1 MQVKCLFHDRDGYEV
16 SENLFRT
23 LSLIK
28 IPQHNHTHDAVVDAL
43 LCIVYQ
49 PDIAIQ
55 NGWVGKLCRPEDIH
69 HAAILVLEQVHNITQ
84 NQIPEL
90 AAAAQNRVLVK
101 QAA

>member
-1 MQVKCLFHDRDGYEV
+1 MNIKCSFHDGDGYEV

-23 LSLIK
+23 LSLLK
-28 IPQHNHTHDAVVDAL
+28 IPQYDHQHDAVVDTL

-49 PDIAIQ
+49 PEIAIK
-55 NGWVGKLCRPEDIH
+55 NGWVGKLCRPEDVH
-69 HAAILVLEQVHNITQ
+69 HATILVLEQVHNITQ

-90 AAAAQNRVLVK
+90 AMAAQNRVLVK